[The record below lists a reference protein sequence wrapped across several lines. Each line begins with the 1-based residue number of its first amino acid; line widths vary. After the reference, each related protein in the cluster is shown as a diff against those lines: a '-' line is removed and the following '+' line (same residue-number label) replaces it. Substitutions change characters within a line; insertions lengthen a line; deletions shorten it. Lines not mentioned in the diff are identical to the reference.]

1 MIPQDSVMLLSFL
14 NTKLRDEFSSLDE
27 LCESLS
33 LSQEEI
39 EDKMRALG
47 YRYDGE
53 QNRFL

>member
-27 LCESLS
+27 LCQALS